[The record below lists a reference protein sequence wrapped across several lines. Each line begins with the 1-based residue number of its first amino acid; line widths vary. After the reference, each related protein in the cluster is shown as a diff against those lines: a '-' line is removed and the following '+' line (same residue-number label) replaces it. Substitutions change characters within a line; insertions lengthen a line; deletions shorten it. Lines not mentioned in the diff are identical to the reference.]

1 MEKQYSIKLEKKW
14 QRFWEKEKIYK
25 FNPQKRGKIF
35 SIDTPPP
42 TVSGKMHL
50 GHAFSYTHLDII
62 ARYQRMKG
70 KNVFYPFGTDDNGL
84 PTEKLV
90 EKENKVNIFKM
101 KRGDFVKLCQKTIK
115 RIRPSFIQDWKNIGM
130 SCDFNLSYSTIDK
143 KVQKLSQKFFIDIYK
158 KKRIYQK
165 ETPTL
170 WCPQCRTAIAQADLE
185 DKERKSFLNYIKV
198 NIIGTNKYII
208 FATTRPELLPACVG
222 VSVHPED
229 KRYKKFIGMNVKM
242 PITGKEIPIIADE
255 QTDMNYGTGVV
266 YYCTYGGVE
275 CIDWMERHPDIKPI
289 NIMGSEG
296 KYNEK
301 AGKYTGLNTLEARKQ
316 IIEDLRKIQALVK
329 QESIIH
335 IVNTHERCGTDVE
348 FVATKQWFIK
358 YLDLKKDFLK
368 MGRKIKWHPDFMRK
382 RYENWVSGLR
392 WDWCIS
398 RQRYFGIPFPVWYCQ
413 ECGKLKIANI
423 QDLPVDP
430 LSLKPKTKCSCG
442 SSKFIAETDVLDTWM
457 TSSLT
462 PQIAIELVKDK
473 KIREKLF
480 PMSLRPQAHD
490 IINFWLFYT
499 IARSKLH
506 FNKIPWK
513 EVTISGFVLDPKGEK
528 MSKSK
533 GNVVA
538 PQEVIEKY
546 GIDVLRHW
554 TAKAS
559 LGEDLR
565 WNEEEIKASKR
576 TVIKIWNAFRFSF
589 IHLKNFKKNNLI
601 ISNLEDEDK
610 WILHLLEMTIK
621 DYKVYSEKYQFK
633 KSRETIDNFFWK
645 NFCDNYLEIV
655 KPRLYNNDVL
665 KKSKEAAKYTLYLC
679 LFSMIKLYAPFMPY
693 ITEEIYQTFFRKLEK
708 EKSIHLTLLPVT
720 NRDLVNSR
728 IKEKFDN
735 VIEIIGAIRKYKSE
749 KKVSIRKEINELLIK
764 TKNKE
769 IEKYFNLIKSVMN
782 IKSIKIEDKDMSGYF
797 EVNSSIK
804 IKIV

>member
-1 MEKQYSIKLEKKW
+1 MRKHYPKNLKKW

-25 FNPQKRGKIF
+25 FNPQKKGKIF

-90 EKENKVNIFKM
+90 EKENKVSIFNM
-101 KRGDFVKLCQKTIK
+101 KRQDFVKLCQKTLK
-115 RIRPSFIQDWKNIGM
+115 RIKPSFVQDWKDIGM
-130 SCDFNLSYSTIDK
+130 SCDFDLGYSTIDK
-143 KVQKLSQKFFIDIYK
+143 EVQKLSQRFFIELYE

-185 DKERKSFLNYIKV
+185 NKETETVFND
-198 NIIGTNKYII
+198 II
-208 FATTRPELLPACVG
+208 FKLENGKEILIATTRPELLSSCVAIFI
-222 VSVHPED
+222 HPSD
-229 KRYKKFIGMNVKM
+229 KRYKNLIGKTAVVPIFKQKVKIYNDKGVD
-242 PITGKEIPIIADE
+242 PKK
-255 QTDMNYGTGVV
+255 GTGVV
-266 YYCTYGGVE
+266 MCCTFG
-275 CIDWMERHPDIKPI
+275 DTTDIEWYFVHHLPLKISI
-289 NIMGSEG
+289 NQDGTMTKI
-296 KYNEK
+296 
-301 AGKYTGLNTLEARKQ
+301 AGPFQGLKIKEARQ
-316 IIEDLRKIQALVK
+316 RIIEELKKQGFIRSQKKIK
-329 QESIIH
+329 H
-335 IVNTHERCGTDVE
+335 FVNVHERCNAEIEILNTS
-348 FVATKQWFIK
+348 QWFIK
-358 YLDLKKDFLK
+358 YLDFKKDFLK
-368 MGRKIKWHPDFMRK
+368 MGRQIEWYPDFMRK

-413 ECGKLKIANI
+413 KCGEIRLARIS
-423 QDLPVDP
+423 DLPVDP
-430 LSLKPKTKCSCG
+430 LYSKPKTRCSCG
-442 SSKFIAETDVLDTWM
+442 SNRFIPETDILDTWA

-462 PQIAIELVKDK
+462 PKITIDLVKDEKTK
-473 KIREKLF
+473 KKLF

-546 GIDVLRHW
+546 GVDVLRHW

-589 IHLKNFKKNNLI
+589 MHLESFKKNNLI
-601 ISNLEDEDK
+601 ISNLEDEDR

-621 DYKVYSEKYQFK
+621 DYKVYFEKYQFK

-665 KKSKEAAKYTLYLC
+665 KESKEAAKYTLYLC
-679 LFSMIKLYAPFMPY
+679 LFSIIKLYAPFMPY
-693 ITEEIYQTFFRKLEK
+693 ITEEVYQTFFRRLEK
-708 EKSIHLTLLPVT
+708 EKSIHLTLLPT
-720 NRDLVNSR
+720 INRNLVNPK

-735 VIEIIGAIRKYKSE
+735 VIGIIGAIRKYKSE
-749 KKVSIRKEINELLIK
+749 KKVSIRKEVNKLFIK
-764 TKNKE
+764 SKNKE
-769 IEKYFNLIKSVMN
+769 IKKYFNLIKSVMN
-782 IKSIKIEDKDMSGYF
+782 IKSIKMKDKNVSGYF

-804 IKIV
+804 IKII